1 MSVELLKAGAKH
13 VIGIKQT
20 AKAIEKGTAKIVFVA
35 KDADAC
41 VIDPLIAACAGANL
55 VYETVA
61 SMQELGKLCGIHVGA
76 AAAAILKD

>member
-1 MSVELLKAGAKH
+1 MSVELLKTGAKR
-13 VIGIKQT
+13 VIGLKQT

-35 KDADAC
+35 KDADAV
-41 VIDPLIAACAGANL
+41 VIEPLIVACAEAGLAC
-55 VYETVA
+55 ETVA

>member
-20 AKAIEKGTAKIVFVA
+20 AKAIEKGTAKIVFIA

-41 VIDPLIAACAGANL
+41 VIDPLIAACTGANL

-61 SMQELGKLCGIHVGA
+61 SMQDLGNLCDIHLGA
-76 AAAAILKD
+76 PSIA